1 MPPVDGMRQQKITD
15 ALRYRRAD
23 VANEAGCSIA
33 TADRLIIPEA
43 VAAGIL
49 HRRGRY
55 WYGRPGALAAW
66 LCGEDGRLGERR
78 VTEGAVEQVAR

>member
-1 MPPVDGMRQQKITD
+1 MVSG
-15 ALRYRRAD
+15 AASEVVRYTRAE
-23 VANEAGCSIA
+23 VAQVAGCSVA
-33 TADRLIIPEA
+33 TADRIIIPEA

-66 LCGEDGRLGERR
+66 LCGEDGQFGERR
-78 VTEGAVEQVAR
+78 ATEGAAAEVTR

>member
-1 MPPVDGMRQQKITD
+1 MKQQEIAD

-66 LCGEDGRLGERR
+66 LCGEDGQLGERR
-78 VTEGAVEQVAR
+78 AAERAVAEVTR